1 LRSSS
6 TAHRCSCATG
16 SARSTK
22 ASGFD
27 INLRAPVFLSEAF
40 AAQLP
45 VGAEGNIVNIIDQR
59 VVKLTPVMPSYMLTK
74 AALWTA
80 TQTMAQALA
89 PRIRVNGIG
98 PGPTFPNPY
107 AKDPG
112 MTKELAGLP
121 LNRPVD
127 PADIARAVRFI
138 VDTRSM
144 TGQLLLLDSGQHI
157 GWKTRDI
164 VD

>member
-1 LRSSS
+1 M
-6 TAHRCSCATG
+6 
-16 SARSTK
+16 
-22 ASGFD
+22 
-27 INLRAPVFLSEAF
+27 FLSEAF

-107 AKDPG
+107 ATDPG
-112 MTKELAGLP
+112 MTKEIAGLP

-138 VDTRSM
+138 VDTPSM